1 MPNVVFD
8 ASSLVGAL
16 LKADSIPER
25 ALLLA
30 RTHATLCL
38 SPAVEAEIRAVFSR
52 PKFRKFLAGRGARI
66 LDLLATAAVSVT
78 PAEAVSDCRDAKDNK
93 YLDLA
98 LAAGATTIV
107 SSDDDLLVLDPWRG
121 IRIVT
126 PAEYV
131 KQFEAPPGAT

>member
-16 LKADSIPER
+16 LKANSTPER

-30 RTHATLCL
+30 RSNDTIWL
-38 SPAVEAEIRAVFSR
+38 SPAVESEIRGVFGR
-52 PKFRKFLAGRGARI
+52 PKFRKYLDGDRAERF
-66 LDLLATAAVSVT
+66 LDLLLVAAQSVV
-78 PAEAVSDCRDAKDNK
+78 PNEAISDCRDPRDNK
-93 YLDLA
+93 YLELA
-98 LAAGATTIV
+98 LAAHADIIV

-126 PAEYV
+126 PADYV
-131 KQFEAPPGAT
+131 KRFEAGS